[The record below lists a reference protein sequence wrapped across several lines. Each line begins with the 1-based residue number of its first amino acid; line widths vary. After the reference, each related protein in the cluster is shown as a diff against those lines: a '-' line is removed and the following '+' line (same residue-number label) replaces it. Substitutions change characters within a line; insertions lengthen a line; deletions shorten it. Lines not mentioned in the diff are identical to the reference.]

1 MGYIPA
7 YVKKEIAEKDFQ
19 IANQI
24 QDQEVNRFVKLKQN
38 ERDGEEVAKEL
49 YEEEQKEFARRE
61 RELKEKERIA
71 KRDRE
76 AAERIQKEEM
86 EQFKAAEELARMT
99 ARNWARQPA

>member
-1 MGYIPA
+1 MGYLPA

-19 IANQI
+19 IANKI

-49 YEEEQKEFARRE
+49 YQDEQKEFARRE
-61 RELKEKERIA
+61 RELKEQERIA

-86 EQFKAAEELARMT
+86 EQFKARARKTM
-99 ARNWARQPA
+99 